1 MAFSDFPGRALDPP
15 AHHQLDRVDLRRR
28 AAADAGHQ
36 GPQAPAPPA
45 WRWRSKSSSPP
56 GRHRTGRTAAWF
68 GVDDLG
74 TLVRRHRADGSITK
88 AFWRIT
94 RVNLIVVDDI
104 GMLPVGE
111 DVMSAVPVSKLI

>member
-1 MAFSDFPGRALDPP
+1 
-15 AHHQLDRVDLRRR
+15 
-28 AAADAGHQ
+28 
-36 GPQAPAPPA
+36 
-45 WRWRSKSSSPP
+45 
-56 GRHRTGRTAAWF
+56 
-68 GVDDLG
+68 
-74 TLVRRHRADGSITK
+74 VRRHRADGSITK